1 MFARYFIELP
11 MSPRQVT
18 DALARDPEE
27 WVPGLAEQANHV
39 GDTLLADVGFGERVR
54 IARTVVLELGEPI
67 TMATKTL
74 IPLRW
79 EATGPTGVFPSME
92 ADLEIA
98 PLGAVTTQLAMSARY
113 VPPMGAVGRAMDRAM
128 LFRVAEATLKDFL
141 DRVGRALMSPTT
153 GASSNTAV

>member
-1 MFARYFIELP
+1 
-11 MSPRQVT
+11 MSPEQVT
-18 DALARDPEE
+18 AALARHPEE

-39 GDTLLADVGFGERVR
+39 GDTLLADVGFGEHLR
-54 IARTVVLELGEPI
+54 IARTVALELGEPI

-79 EATGPTGVFPSME
+79 EATGPKGVFPSLE

-98 PLGAVTTQLAMSARY
+98 PLGTDRTQLAMSARY
-113 VPPMGAVGRAMDRAM
+113 VPPMGAVGRAMNRTM

-141 DRVGRALMSPTT
+141 DRVGRALMAPATGPSP
-153 GASSNTAV
+153 STAV